1 MLYSL
6 NQTLT
11 NLDITVNVNK
21 RSIFDKVVNFTN
33 IKHVSYNC
41 ITHLVLEELYVLK
54 TIVKLNLNN
63 IYEV

>member
-1 MLYSL
+1 MHH
-6 NQTLT
+6 TLT

-41 ITHLVLEELYVLK
+41 ITPLVLEELDVLN
-54 TIVKLNLNN
+54 TIVKLNLT
-63 IYEV
+63 IICEV